1 MTPEQRKQAEEIISK
16 YETYVRLSQPHNT
29 TPIFLKENVLLMME
43 EYNQLSAPRI
53 EITEEEILQ
62 TIEKSLKSAKLLY
75 IKDDD
80 ENEFPLMDLLSYDSC
95 DISTGLKEIENIMD
109 NIALDLYP
117 ILSHLQSSG
126 KTEQLNTL
134 TDEEIYAHMMKL
146 RQDILCP
153 AGQMS
158 TGRVILGEVGWTTVC
173 FDTIKWMRE
182 KLTVT
187 KSEEQQKGAPFDEEK
202 TMM

>member
-1 MTPEQRKQAEEIISK
+1 MTDEEKKQAEEIISK

-53 EITEEEILQ
+53 EITEEE
-62 TIEKSLKSAKLLY
+62 TKDLKRIRNYFGEHDKTLFEHHAY
-75 IKDDD
+75 TVIDR
-80 ENEFPLMDLLSYDSC
+80 LLSRLHPS
-95 DISTGLKEIENIMD
+95 E
-109 NIALDLYP
+109 
-117 ILSHLQSSG
+117 
-126 KTEQLNTL
+126 KTKQLNAL

-182 KLTVT
+182 KLTGT
-187 KSEEQQKGAPFDEEK
+187 KPVKQRHTGVK
-202 TMM
+202 